1 MILEP
6 KITIKD
12 FPPSEAITARIQER
26 VAKLDQFY
34 NRITA
39 CRVTIE
45 QSQRRHH
52 QGKLFNVK
60 IDLTVPGSEIVVN
73 REEHEDPYVVIRDA
87 FDALERKLESY
98 ARKQRGEVKTHVEV
112 PLGRVAKLF
121 PERDYGFIETTD
133 GRELYFHRN
142 SVLEPDFESLQIGSA
157 VTFLE
162 EQGSKGPQAMRIVG
176 THQNVPA

>member
-12 FPPSEAITARIQER
+12 FPPSEAITTKIQER

-34 NRITA
+34 NRITG

-98 ARKQRGEVKTHVEV
+98 ARKQRGEVKAHVEV
-112 PLGRVAKLF
+112 PLGRITKLF
-121 PERDYGFIETTD
+121 PELGYGFIETAD

-142 SVLEPDFESLQIGSA
+142 SVMDTEFERLDVGDA

-162 EQGSKGPQAMRIVG
+162 EQGNKGPQATRIVS
-176 THQNVPA
+176 TNQQIPA

>member
-12 FPPSEAITARIQER
+12 FPPSEAITTRIKER

-34 NRITA
+34 SRITA

-52 QGKLFNVK
+52 QGKLFNVR

-73 REEHEDPYVVIRDA
+73 RDEHEDPYVVIRDA

-98 ARKQRGEVKTHVEV
+98 VRKQRGEVKTHVEV
-112 PLGRVAKLF
+112 PLGRVSKLF
-121 PERDYGFIETTD
+121 PERGYGFIETAD

-142 SVLEPDFESLQIGSA
+142 SVMGSEFEDLDIGHA

-162 EQGSKGPQAMRIVG
+162 EQGSKGPQASRIVA
-176 THQNVPA
+176 THEQMPA

>member
-34 NRITA
+34 SRITA

-73 REEHEDPYVVIRDA
+73 RDEHEDPYVVIRDA

-98 ARKQRGEVKTHVEV
+98 ARKQRGEVKAHAEV
-112 PLGRVAKLF
+112 PLGRVTKLF
-121 PERDYGFIETTD
+121 SERGYGFIETTD

-157 VTFLE
+157 VAFLE
-162 EQGSKGPQAMRIVG
+162 EQGNKGPQATRIVS
-176 THQNVPA
+176 TNQQVPA

>member
-1 MILEP
+1 MIIEP

-12 FPPSEAITARIQER
+12 FPHSEAITTRIQER

-34 NRITA
+34 SRITA

-73 REEHEDPYVVIRDA
+73 RDEHEDPYVVIRDA

-98 ARKQRGEVKTHVEV
+98 ARKQRGEVKAHVEV
-112 PLGRVAKLF
+112 PLGRVTKLF
-121 PERDYGFIETTD
+121 SERGYGFIETTD

-157 VTFLE
+157 VAFLE
-162 EQGSKGPQAMRIVG
+162 EQGNKGPQATRIVA
-176 THQNVPA
+176 TREHVSA